1 MTEVVDHPTGVKRY
15 SQDRERG
22 EVEGSVGGR
31 VPDKYVLVRNN
42 YLVHIRSG
50 SLHVYFLL

>member
-1 MTEVVDHPTGVKRY
+1 MTEVIDHPTGVKRY
-15 SQDRERG
+15 SQDRGQG

-42 YLVHIRSG
+42 DLVHIR
-50 SLHVYFLL
+50 